1 MSRNTVFPMGQNVFV
16 NARAGTE
23 EVLYEAA
30 VNGIVAVSSGQHTGP
45 GPSGIT
51 GGDDI
56 DMISGV
62 EARIMGEATRAATGM
77 SRKQANEIAL
87 KCIAKYE
94 PTMTKPPRGK
104 TIHELYDL
112 PRMTVTDEWIGKYE
126 KVKGD
131 LNQWGLTIR

>member
-1 MSRNTVFPMGQNVFV
+1 MARNSVFPIGQNVFV

-30 VNGIVAVSSGQHTGP
+30 VNGVVAVSSGQNTGP
-45 GPSGIT
+45 GPSGVT
-51 GGDDI
+51 GGDDV

-77 SRKQANEIAL
+77 TRKQANEIAL

-94 PTMTKPPRGK
+94 PTMANPPKGK

-112 PRMTVTDEWIGKYE
+112 PRMKVTDEWNDKYE
-126 KVKGD
+126 KVKIQ
-131 LNQWGLTIR
+131 LNEWGLHIR